1 MKNLVKIFIVFVF
14 VVYLFASNNY
24 PVQFHKRTNIVE
36 DTILSKQ
43 DSVYKYYKDKLNV
56 YNYPINEKLPLLKTP
71 DYNERQTTEKGKVN
85 INVLLNKRMRYANI
99 YLFIN
104 KEKVD
109 LYYAVNGG
117 EYTFRNVR
125 LRTGKNYIELFYT
138 IGNSRSNSTSF
149 LINKK

>member
-1 MKNLVKIFIVFVF
+1 MKNLFKTLIVFVF
-14 VVYLFASNNY
+14 VVSLFTSNNY
-24 PVQFHKRTNIVE
+24 PVQIHKKTTIVE
-36 DTILSKQ
+36 DAIISKQ
-43 DSVYKYYKDKLNV
+43 DTVYKFYKDKLDV
-56 YNYPINEKLPLLKTP
+56 YKYPSNEKLPLLKIPGYDTT
-71 DYNERQTTEKGKVN
+71 QTTEKEKVN
-85 INVLLNKRMRYANI
+85 IKVLLPQRMRYANI

-104 KEKVD
+104 KEKID

-138 IGNSRSNSTSF
+138 VGNIRSNSTSF